1 MFSLRH
7 HQENLSI
14 KRLNLSWNGFGN
26 EGALAMAEALKFNS
40 TLQWLDMSNNRVT
53 NEGAFMLAKGV
64 EINDSIKVLKVS
76 SATKICVTMI
86 SFNNTVYTGIPETL
100 TYWSPHVL

>member
-1 MFSLRH
+1 
-7 HQENLSI
+7 
-14 KRLNLSWNGFGN
+14 
-26 EGALAMAEALKFNS
+26 MAEALKFNS

-76 SATKICVTMI
+76 SALKICITMI
-86 SFNNTVYTGIPETL
+86 SFNNAVYKHG
-100 TYWSPHVL
+100 HK